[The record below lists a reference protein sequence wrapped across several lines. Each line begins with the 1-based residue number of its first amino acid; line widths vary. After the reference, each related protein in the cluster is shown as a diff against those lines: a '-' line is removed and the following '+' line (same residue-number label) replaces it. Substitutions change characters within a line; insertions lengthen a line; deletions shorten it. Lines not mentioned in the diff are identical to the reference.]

1 MHRDVGAVLKGNS
14 MIAPRFACLA
24 VFALCAAPALAQVY
38 PPPPPDLGPPAALLP
53 PASIRLPPPRQPA
66 PAVLTQSPTGARP
79 GNEIG
84 TGQSLPLSNQS
95 SNITPGDTASVIA
108 PRLPEPPLDENA
120 PPAAFLAAARDALS
134 AGRTGEGQ
142 EALERAESRALGRAV
157 RPSLANQPSHQPLVR
172 QITLARD
179 ALASG
184 DIPHAIRLI
193 DAALR
198 NPEARAR

>member
-1 MHRDVGAVLKGNS
+1 M
-14 MIAPRFACLA
+14 
-24 VFALCAAPALAQVY
+24 AQVY
-38 PPPPPDLGPPAALLP
+38 PPPPPDLGPPAAPPLP
-53 PASIRLPPPRQPA
+53 PASIRPPPPPA
-66 PAVLTQSPTGARP
+66 SLLQSPTGARP
-79 GNEIG
+79 GNDIG

-108 PRLPEPPLDENA
+108 PRLPDPPLDENA
-120 PPAAFLAAARDALS
+120 PPSAFLAAARNALS

-157 RPSLANQPSHQPLVR
+157 RPSLANQPSRQPLVR
-172 QITLARD
+172 EITLARD

-184 DIPHAIRLI
+184 DIPRTIQLI

-198 NPEARAR
+198 NPDARAR